1 MAHRV
6 KPEAALLKTNRSWSH
21 SDIDCEGLFM
31 ELNRMEEFLAAVLIV
46 LLVNQQTDAKCL
58 RKIVEAAIDA
68 TA

>member
-1 MAHRV
+1 
-6 KPEAALLKTNRSWSH
+6 
-21 SDIDCEGLFM
+21 M